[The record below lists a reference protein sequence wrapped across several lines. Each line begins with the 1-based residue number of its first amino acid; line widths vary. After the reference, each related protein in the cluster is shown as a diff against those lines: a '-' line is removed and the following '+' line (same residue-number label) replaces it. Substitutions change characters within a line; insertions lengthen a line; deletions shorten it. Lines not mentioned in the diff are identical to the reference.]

1 MSDLKLIF
9 EVNQHGRLV
18 FPFSRRPVNL
28 PTINN
33 CHQLRH
39 LIVLQG
45 NNYAWWYL
53 QMFDRIRFKTT
64 QRELNEL
71 FDRYVIQKSKK
82 STIPADVIVIDSDNS
97 TSGNDD
103 DVDDGDDVQLLK
115 DAVKVRNIFDIDQ
128 QLNKR

>member
-1 MSDLKLIF
+1 
-9 EVNQHGRLV
+9 
-18 FPFSRRPVNL
+18 
-28 PTINN
+28 
-33 CHQLRH
+33 
-39 LIVLQG
+39 
-45 NNYAWWYL
+45 
-53 QMFDRIRFKTT
+53 MFDRIRFKTT